1 LVCACGNRKASV
13 DAETRSDTA
22 QHEKALNLL
31 IWSGILAPNTVADFE
46 KLTGI
51 KVHVSYAASN
61 EDMETRIMT
70 GNSGFD
76 VVGPVADY
84 FKREIQAGA
93 YLSLDKLKL
102 PHLTNMDP
110 QLMREVAFQDPDNA
124 HATILSWG
132 TNGIGYNEKMI
143 KHLMPDAPLDSWG
156 LIFDP
161 AIASRIAKC
170 GIGVVDSGVDAMRA
184 VLPYLGRD
192 PNSQK
197 SEDLAAAEATLMKV
211 RPYVSHISSVDYVQ
225 ALANG
230 DLCIVLGYSGDVS
243 QARDRAR
250 EASSGIEIKYVI
262 PKEGSIMWFMLL
274 AIPNHAPNVDGAHR
288 FIDYIMTPNV
298 IADISN
304 FSHLPNGN
312 VAALPLLTPAMRD
325 DPAIYPPPDVR
336 ERLSVM
342 LPDSPEQLR
351 AITRM
356 WQRFKA
362 GA

>member
-1 LVCACGNRKASV
+1 MVCCAFVVCACGNRKANV
-13 DAETRSDTA
+13 DAETRSDTS
-22 QHEKALNLL
+22 QHEKALSLL

-84 FKREIQAGA
+84 IKREIQAGA
-93 YLSLDKLKL
+93 YLSLDKVKL

-110 QLMREVAFQDPDNA
+110 QLMREVAFQDADNA

-143 KHLMPDAPLDSWG
+143 KRLMPDAPLDSWG

-211 RPYVSHISSVDYVQ
+211 RPYVSHISSVD
-225 ALANG
+225 
-230 DLCIVLGYSGDVS
+230 
-243 QARDRAR
+243 
-250 EASSGIEIKYVI
+250 
-262 PKEGSIMWFMLL
+262 
-274 AIPNHAPNVDGAHR
+274 
-288 FIDYIMTPNV
+288 
-298 IADISN
+298 
-304 FSHLPNGN
+304 
-312 VAALPLLTPAMRD
+312 
-325 DPAIYPPPDVR
+325 
-336 ERLSVM
+336 
-342 LPDSPEQLR
+342 
-351 AITRM
+351 
-356 WQRFKA
+356 
-362 GA
+362 

>member
-1 LVCACGNRKASV
+1 MTYSSRRSRLWLSTVVVCSVLLICACGNRKTSV
-13 DAETRSDTA
+13 DAETRLDTSR
-22 QHEKALNLL
+22 HEKALNLL
-31 IWSGILAPNTVADFE
+31 IWSGVLAPNTVTDFE

-76 VVGPVADY
+76 VVGPAADY

-93 YLSLDKLKL
+93 YLFLDKSKL

-132 TNGIGYNEKMI
+132 TNGIGYNEKMV

-170 GIGVVDSGVDAMRA
+170 GIGVVDSGADAMRA

-211 RPYVSHISSVDYVQ
+211 RPYVSQINSVDYVQ
-225 ALANG
+225 YL
-230 DLCIVLGYSGDVS
+230 
-243 QARDRAR
+243 
-250 EASSGIEIKYVI
+250 
-262 PKEGSIMWFMLL
+262 
-274 AIPNHAPNVDGAHR
+274 
-288 FIDYIMTPNV
+288 
-298 IADISN
+298 
-304 FSHLPNGN
+304 
-312 VAALPLLTPAMRD
+312 
-325 DPAIYPPPDVR
+325 
-336 ERLSVM
+336 
-342 LPDSPEQLR
+342 
-351 AITRM
+351 
-356 WQRFKA
+356 
-362 GA
+362 